1 MKISNKV
8 IEQLGRLI
16 AGDTG
21 VAPYRTGPELVQF
34 YNECGFD
41 DVYGE
46 GFPSRWRYSSDRIG
60 TANGS
65 DSLRII
71 LEEFVDPRRYGGEAS
86 ITNTIV
92 ETINKLINIDGYALI
107 KNGALYQVA
116 DTKGNI
122 VKPEVVKSIGHEF
135 ATEQIEKCNQKILS
149 GDYNGAITNSRS
161 LLEAVLLDILE
172 KAEGTSVKNDGNVI
186 GLWTRCKKILKVNH
200 SKEDVP
206 DYIFQILSGL
216 DSIVNGLA
224 GFSNN
229 AGDRHANK
237 FTAHKHH
244 ARLAVN
250 SAMTICD
257 YLIEL
262 SQVRANKK

>member
-8 IEQLGRLI
+8 IEPLGKLI

-21 VAPYRTGPELVQF
+21 VAPYRSGPELVQF
-34 YNECGFD
+34 YNECGYD

-46 GFPSRWRYSSDRIG
+46 GFPSRWRYSSDRVFN
-60 TANGS
+60 ANDTDG
-65 DSLRII
+65 LRII
-71 LEEFVDPRRYGGEAS
+71 LEEFVDPRRYDGDEN
-86 ITNTIV
+86 ITSRIV
-92 ETINKLINIDGYALI
+92 EVINKLIKIDGYALI

-122 VKPEVVKSIGHEF
+122 VKPGVVKSIGHEF
-135 ATEQIEKCNQKILS
+135 ATEQIEKCNQKIFS
-149 GDYNGAITNSRS
+149 GDYNGAITNARS
-161 LLEAVLLDILE
+161 LLEAILIDMLE
-172 KAEGTSVKNDGNVI
+172 KSEGVTVKNDGNVI
-186 GLWTRCKKILKVNH
+186 ALWARCKKVLKINH
-200 SKEDVP
+200 SKDNVP
-206 DYIFQILSGL
+206 DYVFQILSGL

-237 FTAHKHH
+237 FTAHIHH

-262 SQVRANKK
+262 SQIRANKK